1 MFDHQL
7 RENYGHAGD
16 IYAEYLVCNRDEVV
30 HTLLALQAKIDKELR
45 LTQRERFWSA
55 IVACN
60 LLGGLIAKDL
70 GLIDY
75 DMAAVYK
82 WATKMIREVR
92 EDSAAPIDDA
102 SNIVGDFINRNMR
115 NILVINGDV
124 DMRTK
129 LSAAPQQE
137 PYGDLV
143 IRYEPDTK
151 KMFIV
156 AKRFRTDCVERQVN
170 YKDVMKQ
177 LSDKGV
183 FVGSGAKRITT
194 GTKIKGPPVQ
204 VLEFNCNTPEFISLD
219 DYIEPEKA
227 DADRGSSVQG

>member
-1 MFDHQL
+1 
-7 RENYGHAGD
+7 
-16 IYAEYLVCNRDEVV
+16 
-30 HTLLALQAKIDKELR
+30 
-45 LTQRERFWSA
+45 
-55 IVACN
+55 
-60 LLGGLIAKDL
+60 
-70 GLIDY
+70 
-75 DMAAVYK
+75 MAAVYK

-129 LSAAPQQE
+129 LPAAPQQE

-219 DYIEPEKA
+219 DYIAPEKA
-227 DADRGSSVQG
+227 DADRGSSVQD